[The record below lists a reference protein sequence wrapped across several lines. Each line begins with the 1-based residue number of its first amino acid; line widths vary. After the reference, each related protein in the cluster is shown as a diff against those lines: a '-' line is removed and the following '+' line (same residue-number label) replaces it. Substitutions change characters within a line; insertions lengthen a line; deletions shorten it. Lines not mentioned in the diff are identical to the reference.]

1 MPKNKKSKTLF
12 PYGIEHREVIGYTGT
27 SNKKPIYRITRT
39 LPKHLRVSNKFLTC
53 SKVIIVFSIILIGLI
68 LAGCSSK
75 PIVDSRGKSSANING
90 DMNRFHDD
98 YYTCQDIVKDN
109 TNSVADKGKILY
121 NSFRWRVLWLSPKI
135 QTRTDLIN
143 NCLEGRGYNILNK

>member
-1 MPKNKKSKTLF
+1 MKKNKSKLF
-12 PYGIEHREVIGYTGT
+12 PYGIEYREVIGYSTDGKNT
-27 SNKKPIYRITRT
+27 PIYRIKRT
-39 LPKHLRVSNKFLTC
+39 LPKHLKKSNKLLTC
-53 SKVIIVFSIILIGLI
+53 FKVITIFSIILIGLI
-68 LAGCSSK
+68 LSGCSSK

>member
-1 MPKNKKSKTLF
+1 MKKNKSKLF
-12 PYGIEHREVIGYTGT
+12 PYGIEYREVIGYSTDGKNT
-27 SNKKPIYRITRT
+27 PIYRIKRT
-39 LPKHLRVSNKFLTC
+39 LPKHLKKSNKLLTC
-53 SKVIIVFSIILIGLI
+53 FKVITIFSIILIGLI